1 MEVERV
7 ANCRS
12 VDTLA
17 EWLRRQPA
25 KLVGS
30 ALESSNLSGVA
41 ILECGG
47 DRGAHSQAY
56 LTVAQLVERRTVSV
70 HADILRSV
78 VRVCPVRL
86 SGWLAEWSKAL
97 V

>member
-1 MEVERV
+1 MNPV
-7 ANCRS
+7 N
-12 VDTLA
+12 DTLA

-41 ILECGG
+41 ILGLWGVCVGG